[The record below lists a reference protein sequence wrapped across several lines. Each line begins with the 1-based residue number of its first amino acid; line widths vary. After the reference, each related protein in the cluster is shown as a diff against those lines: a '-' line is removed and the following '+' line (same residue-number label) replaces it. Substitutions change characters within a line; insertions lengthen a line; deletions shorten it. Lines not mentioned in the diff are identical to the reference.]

1 VLFRN
6 LSDLLCISVLNIQY
20 THSVFEFDQCMCV
33 CETSL
38 GGHFRALDQ
47 TCKDIFSCEDLFRV
61 LGKSGSTAVFSVIGM
76 HVSVSFRLVLGS
88 EHCSCSVC
96 STEHVTTRKLD
107 NLCVVRPHLGG
118 GIFVPWTKRARTFF
132 CEDFFRVLGKCTG
145 MCLLESWQLYKNLY
159 VCVCV
164 RGDLSLCACKVTLNY
179 LHIISCHNTVTENL
193 RMNYKLYT
201 V

>member
-1 VLFRN
+1 MLFRN

-96 STEHVTTRKLD
+96 STVHVTTRKLD

-118 GIFVPWTKRARTFF
+118 GHFRAMDQT
-132 CEDFFRVLGKCTG
+132 CEDIFLRGLFSGPRK
-145 MCLLESWQLYKNLY
+145 MYWY
-159 VCVCV
+159 V
-164 RGDLSLCACKVTLNY
+164 S
-179 LHIISCHNTVTENL
+179 S
-193 RMNYKLYT
+193 
-201 V
+201 